1 MKYIEFFQVME
12 NDATASRA
20 LVMAVTLIFA
30 IKLLNPWPPIFMKM
44 KRLYYIMWD
53 TEVRGKLC

>member
-1 MKYIEFFQVME
+1 ME
-12 NDATASRA
+12 SDATPSPV

-30 IKLLNPWPPIFMKM
+30 NKLLNPWPPIFMQM

-53 TEVRGKLC
+53 AEVRGKLC